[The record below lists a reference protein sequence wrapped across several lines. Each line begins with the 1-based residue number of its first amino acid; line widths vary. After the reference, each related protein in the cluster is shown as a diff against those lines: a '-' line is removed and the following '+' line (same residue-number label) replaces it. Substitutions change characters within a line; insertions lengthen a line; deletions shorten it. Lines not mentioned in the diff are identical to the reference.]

1 MYLER
6 EIFHAKVGKAGQLVK
21 LFKEIDKLTRG
32 KKFKKARILT
42 DLSGRYWTVVFERE
56 VKSLDGLA
64 AETRNLGKN
73 PKLKALFKEY
83 HDLVEGGYRE
93 LYKIE
98 Q

>member
-21 LFKEIDKLTRG
+21 LFKEYDKLTRG
-32 KKFKKARILT
+32 KKFKKARIMT
-42 DLSGRYWTVVFERE
+42 DLSGKFWTVVFERE
-56 VKSLDGLA
+56 IKSIDGLA
-64 AETRNLGKN
+64 VETRRLNNN
-73 PKLKALFKEY
+73 PKVKALFKDY
-83 HDLVEGGYRE
+83 HDLVDGGSRE